1 MLSNGF
7 INLQKIETMNRINKT
22 LLICS
27 LICMF
32 TALSVNAYAG
42 NRDRSGQSG
51 AQHLLIDPWARSTGW
66 GTAGV
71 AEIRGLEA
79 MYSNVGGMAFVNKTE
94 VAFSHTRYL
103 VGSGAGIGISSFAL
117 AQSLKAKNKTTGAVR
132 DFGVLGVSFFTMNF
146 GDIEITSEAQP
157 EGNQGTFSP
166 KLSYLSLHYAKSFND
181 YIHGGIS
188 LKVVTE
194 TGAADAKATGFA
206 IDAGVQYLTGAF
218 KNFKIGLTLK
228 NIGMPM
234 KYSGDGLS
242 VRAVAGDLD
251 WEQTLESRS
260 AAYELPTMLVLGL
273 SYDFLI
279 WGKEYEGWS
288 REDKKE
294 ELLTRDDAAH
304 RITLAG
310 SFTANSFSRDI
321 FTLGVEYALGHL
333 FMVRAGYN
341 FETGM
346 FNVDQ
351 CTTWYAGPSLG
362 ATLGI
367 PLQKKD
373 KGVNRS
379 RLYLDYSYRFTNKW
393 GGNHCV
399 GLKLAL

>member
-1 MLSNGF
+1 MNK
-7 INLQKIETMNRINKT
+7 LQKT
-22 LLICS
+22 LIICTLIGLFCAMSGS
-27 LICMF
+27 L
-32 TALSVNAYAG
+32 YAG
-42 NRDRSGQSG
+42 NRDRSGQAG

-79 MYSNVGGMAFVNKTE
+79 MHSNIGGMAFVNKTE
-94 VAFSHTRYL
+94 LAFSHTRYL

-117 AQSLKAKNKTTGAVR
+117 AQHLRSTDKESGRVR
-132 DFGVLGVSFFTMNF
+132 DFGVLGVSFFTMGF
-146 GDIEITSEAQP
+146 GEIEVTSEALP

-166 KLSYLSLHYAKSFND
+166 KLSYLCLHYAKSFNE
-181 YIHGGIS
+181 YIHGGIT

-194 TGAADAKATGFA
+194 TGADDAKATGFA

-218 KNFKIGLTLK
+218 KNFKIGITLK
-228 NIGMPM
+228 NIGLPM
-234 KYSGDGLS
+234 HYKGDGLG
-242 VRAVAGDLD
+242 VRAVANDLT

-260 AAYELPTMLVLGL
+260 QTYELPTMLVLGL

-279 WGKEYEGWS
+279 WGKNYEGWTK
-288 REDKKE
+288 EDKVDE
-294 ELLTRDDAAH
+294 QLTRDDAAH

-321 FTLGVEYALGHL
+321 FTFGVEYALGQV

-346 FNVDQ
+346 FNVDN
-351 CTTWYAGPSLG
+351 CTTWYTGPALG
-362 ATLGI
+362 ATVGI
-367 PLQKKD
+367 PLQKKV
-373 KGVNRS
+373 KVQPGKPMS

>member
-1 MLSNGF
+1 M
-7 INLQKIETMNRINKT
+7 QKDRIMNKIHKT
-22 LLICS
+22 LLICM
-27 LICMF
+27 LIGVF
-32 TALSVNAYAG
+32 TALSVNTYAG
-42 NRDRSGQSG
+42 NRDRSGQAG

-79 MYSNVGGMAFVNKTE
+79 MYSNVGGLAFVNKTE
-94 VAFSHTRYL
+94 LAFSHTRYL

-117 AQSLKAKNKTTGAVR
+117 AQSIKSKNKTTGAVR
-132 DFGVLGVSFFTMNF
+132 DFGVLGVSFFTMGF
-146 GDIEITSEAQP
+146 GDIQITSEAQP

-166 KLSYLSLHYAKSFND
+166 KLSYIALHYAKSFNE

-234 KYSGDGLS
+234 HYKGDGLG

-251 WEQTLESRS
+251 WEQTLQSR
-260 AAYELPTMLVLGL
+260 AADYELPTMLVLGL

-288 REDKKE
+288 REDKKD

-321 FTLGVEYALGHL
+321 FTLGVEYALGKV

-346 FNVDQ
+346 YNVDK
-351 CTTWYAGPSLG
+351 CSTWYTGPAVG
-362 ATLGI
+362 ATVGI